1 MRVTINKAALLDRVD
16 PDGTIVTRIPKTND
30 YLYLDAEDVVDQD
43 DKTIVAE
50 LKENESY
57 YVNNKAN
64 TGNVRLIKGSEL
76 YGEHYEYVSRV
87 DPTQRQ
93 EIENQKE
100 GSKAHTQKSDSQTAQ
115 AVMQGQQAEPASTVA
130 AQGQNVYMDQI
141 PGRTPS
147 PTQNT
152 HYSKEQFRQI
162 QLGRKHHLDV
172 SHYWDIKLS
181 SEQMKQ
187 LRLMLEQGININQ
200 YGYNHPSVPADVL
213 QEMRLGHLAGTN
225 MSQFRW
231 QFMSC
236 DQLRQIRIGAEKGL
250 DVSQYAFSAYDP
262 DQMREMRLALQSRLN
277 VAKLRNPHFT
287 AAQMR
292 AERHRMVWAR
302 IRESLRS
309 IWEEFKS
316 MLQESSLGK
325 LKDHILDRIN
335 QGLDR
340 TTEALT
346 GENSVNP
353 FKQQVSAETMQDRIQ
368 ETVQDIKELLVAQE
382 LVPEK
387 ILYDK
392 ALSAAMSQRIQNAL
406 DQLMQPD
413 SIQNVENQ
421 ETIMNQ
427 TTEQILQDS
436 GVKLELK
443 EESAELNLSQQQ
455 EPRENIAVQNSEK
468 GLLGFDTGEV
478 MEDIRNGE
486 FETTSSMYEN
496 HVEQTVLS
504 DQSMRGDVPD
514 NFMSAEEEAALLM
527 EYDMQRAGF
536 DMSDMCM
543 EG

>member
-1 MRVTINKAALLDRVD
+1 MRITINKSALLDRVES
-16 PDGTIVTRIPKTND
+16 DGMVVSRIPGTNSD
-30 YLYLDAEDVVDQD
+30 YLYLDKEDVISQD
-43 DKTIVAE
+43 DRTIVAE
-50 LKENESY
+50 LQDDTKY
-57 YVNNKAN
+57 YVNNRAN
-64 TGNVRLIKGSEL
+64 TGNVRLINGSEL
-76 YGEHYEYVSRV
+76 YKEHYEYLERV
-87 DPTQRQ
+87 DPDKRQ
-93 EIENQKE
+93 ESQNQTEEAK
-100 GSKAHTQKSDSQTAQ
+100 GQPQKSNSQPNQ
-115 AVMQGQQAEPASTVA
+115 AVQQVEQPQPASTVA
-130 AQGQNVYMDQI
+130 AQGQNVYVDQI
-141 PGRTPS
+141 PGG
-147 PTQNT
+147 TQNT
-152 HYSKEQFRQI
+152 IQNHYSKEQFRQI

-172 SHYWDIKLS
+172 GDYWNIQLS
-181 SEQMKQ
+181 AEQMKQ

-200 YGYNHPSVPADVL
+200 YGYNHPSVPADIL

-250 DVSQYAFSAYDP
+250 DVSQYAFSAYAP
-262 DQMREMRLALQSRLN
+262 DQMREMRLALQSRLD
-277 VAKLRNPHFT
+277 VEKLRNPHFT

-346 GENSVNP
+346 GENSMNP

-392 ALSAAMSQRIQNAL
+392 ALCSNESKNTECFRSVNAAGQY
-406 DQLMQPD
+406 
-413 SIQNVENQ
+413 
-421 ETIMNQ
+421 
-427 TTEQILQDS
+427 
-436 GVKLELK
+436 
-443 EESAELNLSQQQ
+443 
-455 EPRENIAVQNSEK
+455 SE
-468 GLLGFDTGEV
+468 
-478 MEDIRNGE
+478 
-486 FETTSSMYEN
+486 
-496 HVEQTVLS
+496 
-504 DQSMRGDVPD
+504 
-514 NFMSAEEEAALLM
+514 
-527 EYDMQRAGF
+527 
-536 DMSDMCM
+536 C
-543 EG
+543 

>member
-1 MRVTINKAALLDRVD
+1 MRITINKSALLDRVES
-16 PDGTIVTRIPKTND
+16 DGTIVSRIPGTNSD
-30 YLYLDAEDVVDQD
+30 YLYLDKVDVISQD
-43 DKTIVAE
+43 DRTIVAE
-50 LKENESY
+50 LQDATRY
-57 YVNNKAN
+57 YVNDRANK
-64 TGNVRLIKGSEL
+64 GNVRLINGSEL
-76 YGEHYEYVSRV
+76 YKHYEYLERV
-87 DPTQRQ
+87 DPAKRQ
-93 EIENQKE
+93 ESQNQTEETK
-100 GSKAHTQKSDSQTAQ
+100 GQPQKSNSQPNQ
-115 AVMQGQQAEPASTVA
+115 AVQHVEQPQPAPAAA
-130 AQGQNVYMDQI
+130 AQGQNVYVDQI
-141 PGRTPS
+141 PGG
-147 PTQNT
+147 TQNT
-152 HYSKEQFRQI
+152 IQNHYTKEQFRQI

-250 DVSQYAFSAYDP
+250 DVAQYAFSAYAT
-262 DQMREMRLALQSRLN
+262 DQMREMRLALQSRLD

-292 AERHRMVWAR
+292 AERHRMVWER

-346 GENSVNP
+346 GENSMNP

-421 ETIMNQ
+421 ETIMDQ
-427 TTEQILQDS
+427 TAEQILQDS

-468 GLLGFDTGEV
+468 GLFGFDTGEV

-504 DQSMRGDVPD
+504 DQSMGEGVPD